1 MRHKGDDSR
10 DSCSA
15 NMAAANMA
23 ALGDTAPPLA
33 SLAPEAF
40 RKLVR
45 AGGHRTT
52 TAGVADGFAQCNLV
66 VLPSRFALDFLVF
79 CQRNPKP
86 CPLLDVTDRGSPRPV
101 LTVRREATADL
112 RTDLPRYRVYEHG
125 QLVAEETSIEHLW
138 SEDSVGFLLGCSFS
152 FEAALEQAGL
162 PVRHLHE
169 RNADGSP
176 KTGACRASRP
186 PAKCRSPPTRSP
198 SPPAVPMY
206 KTSVPCVGAGPFQG
220 PMVVSMRPYA
230 SAQAI
235 KATEITARYPR
246 VHGAPVHLGD
256 PAQIGIRDLSH
267 PDFGD
272 PVTVRPGEVPV
283 FWACGVTPQAVA
295 MASKVPLMIT
305 HAPGCMFVTDL
316 RNDEL

>member
-1 MRHKGDDSR
+1 
-10 DSCSA
+10 
-15 NMAAANMA
+15 
-23 ALGDTAPPLA
+23 
-33 SLAPEAF
+33 
-40 RKLVR
+40 
-45 AGGHRTT
+45 
-52 TAGVADGFAQCNLV
+52 
-66 VLPSRFALDFLVF
+66 
-79 CQRNPKP
+79 
-86 CPLLDVTDRGSPRPV
+86 
-101 LTVRREATADL
+101 
-112 RTDLPRYRVYEHG
+112 
-125 QLVAEETSIEHLW
+125 
-138 SEDSVGFLLGCSFS
+138 
-152 FEAALEQAGL
+152 
-162 PVRHLHE
+162 
-169 RNADGSP
+169 
-176 KTGACRASRP
+176 
-186 PAKCRSPPTRSP
+186 
-198 SPPAVPMY
+198 
-206 KTSVPCVGAGPFQG
+206 
-220 PMVVSMRPYA
+220 MVVSMRPYA